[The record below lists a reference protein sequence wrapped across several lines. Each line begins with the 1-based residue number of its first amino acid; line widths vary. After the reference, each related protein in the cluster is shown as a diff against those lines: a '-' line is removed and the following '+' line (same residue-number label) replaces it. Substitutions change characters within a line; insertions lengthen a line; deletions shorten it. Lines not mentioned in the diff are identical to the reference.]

1 MELRGKAALV
11 TGGGTGLG
19 KVISLKLAREGA
31 DVAVVYS
38 KSAAEA
44 EQTVGEIR
52 ALGRR
57 ALAIRADVSRESD
70 VQAMVD
76 EVVRGLGRLDVLVN
90 DAGYTVF
97 VDFKQL
103 ADVTEEAWDRIMDV
117 NVKGAFL
124 CSRAVAP
131 HMRARGKGAIVNVT
145 SVSGV
150 RAGGSSIAYS
160 VSKAGETMLTKCLA
174 MSLAPEIAVNAVA
187 PGLMDTRW
195 GRLWGDEAFERNAKN
210 SPLQHIPTLDD
221 ISDTVLFLLKN
232 DSMTG
237 QSIVVDSGG
246 FMH

>member
-1 MELRGKAALV
+1 VELQGKVALV

-19 KVISLKLAREGA
+19 KAISLKLAREGA

-57 ALAIRADVSRESD
+57 ALALRADVSRAGEVD
-70 VQAMVD
+70 AMVG
-76 EVVRGLGRLDVLVN
+76 EVASRLGRIDVLVN

-97 VDFKQL
+97 VDFKRL
-103 ADVTEEAWDRIMDV
+103 DDVSEEEWDRIMDV
-117 NVKGAFL
+117 NVKGVFL

-131 HMRARGKGAIVNVT
+131 HMRKQGAGRIVNIT
-145 SVSGV
+145 SVSGI
-150 RAGGSSIAYS
+150 RAGGSSIPYS
-160 VSKAGETMLTKCLA
+160 VSKAAETMLTKCLA
-174 MSLAPEIAVNAVA
+174 MALAPEITVNAVA

-195 GRLWGDEAFERNAKN
+195 GRLWGDEGMARVVG
-210 SPLQHIPTLDD
+210 SMLLQRIATLDD
-221 ISDTVLFLLKN
+221 IADAAVFLVKN

-237 QSIVVDSGG
+237 QSIVVDGG
-246 FMH
+246 GLMH